1 MQQRAFL
8 LGLSAPPRG
17 KWSCQ
22 NGPGSVISQQKCKS
36 IHNWLDRDFKK
47 RNALLQDLLTGLCSH
62 DSQSLCLALS
72 FRNLGQKDLWGLG
85 GEVFSNLS
93 PRAPFLDQ
101 RI

>member
-62 DSQSLCLALS
+62 DSQNLCLALS

-85 GEVFSNLS
+85 GGVFSNLS